1 VQDIMVELDLKEQ
14 IAALVTAIHE
24 QSTKLDDRGG

>member
-1 VQDIMVELDLKEQ
+1 MVELDLKEK

-24 QSTKLDDRGG
+24 QSTKLDDLDGR